1 MVKNHDGTDK
11 SSRNVGQELP
21 LLAA

>member
-1 MVKNHDGTDK
+1 LAIESGKDK
-11 SSRNVGQELP
+11 LSRNVGTELP